1 MITPAITD
9 AELAQAL
16 GMRLEDA
23 LGAQRLA
30 AQATELVERVLG
42 RTIIATSRTQTIYN
56 PGEFDVLRAPGRPLR
71 SVTIE
76 YSTDAQTWTAIDAA
90 TYVIDAQ
97 AGLVVRAGEYWA
109 PGWYRITASVGI
121 AADIASV
128 PEEIRAAIVS
138 AARWIRTREHAMGTE
153 QPWGPP
159 PEALLRQLGR
169 GT

>member
-23 LGAQRLA
+23 LGAHRLA
-30 AQATELVERVLG
+30 AQATELVERMLG
-42 RTIIATSRTQTIYN
+42 RTIIATSRVQTQYN
-56 PGEFDVLRAPGRPLR
+56 PGEFDVLRVPGRPVR

-76 YSTDAQTWTAIDAA
+76 YSTDGQTWSTIDAA
-90 TYVIDAQ
+90 TYVVDAQ
-97 AGLVVRAGEYWA
+97 AGLATRITGYWP
-109 PGWYRITASVGI
+109 PGWYRISASVGM
-121 AADIASV
+121 AADQQTV
-128 PEEIRAAIVS
+128 PDEIRAAVIS
-138 AARWIRTREHAMGTE
+138 AARWIRAREAAMGTE

-169 GT
+169 GA

>member
-23 LGAQRLA
+23 LGAHRLA

-42 RTIIATSRTQTIYN
+42 RTIVATSRVQTQYIV
-56 PGEFDVLRAPGRPLR
+56 GEFDALRVPGRPVR

-76 YSTDAQTWTAIDAA
+76 YSTDAQTWTSIDAV

-97 AGLVVRAGEYWA
+97 AGLVMRAGGYWS
-109 PGWYRITASVGI
+109 PGWYRITATVGI
-121 AADIASV
+121 AADINSV
-128 PEEIRAAIVS
+128 PKEIRAAIIS
-138 AARWIRTREHAMGTE
+138 AARWIRTREAAGE
-153 QPWGPP
+153 QAFGPP
-159 PEALLRQLGR
+159 DVLRQQLGR
-169 GT
+169 GA